1 MYDIHDSGTRSRP
14 SGSTTTGIYGQNG
27 YSPSVLGAP
36 MRRGVYSASTMSE
49 TSHAQLMRAWTHGTW
64 WWWRRDERDEQGG
77 GGRWHSFPTESGEKY
92 MSVRSSG
99 RLRSHS
105 VNDYRPNRLD
115 NLHLSPASYPF
126 PWNCHPPPLLAHC
139 APVAVQ
145 ARLWSSFPSRPV
157 IRFSVA
163 EQLQLVALQAFQ
175 RASHV
180 VIYANDASLE
190 P

>member
-1 MYDIHDSGTRSRP
+1 
-14 SGSTTTGIYGQNG
+14 
-27 YSPSVLGAP
+27 

-49 TSHAQLMRAWTHGTW
+49 TSHARLMRAWTHETW

-77 GGRWHSFPTESGEKY
+77 VGRWHSFPTESGEKY

-115 NLHLSPASYPF
+115 NLHPSPASYPF
-126 PWNCHPPPLLAHC
+126 PLNCHPPPVLSC
-139 APVAVQ
+139 CCTSTSMVVV
-145 ARLWSSFPSRPV
+145 SVVTSV
-157 IRFSVA
+157 IRFFVV
-163 EQLQLVALQAFQ
+163 EQFQLVALQAFQ

-190 P
+190 A